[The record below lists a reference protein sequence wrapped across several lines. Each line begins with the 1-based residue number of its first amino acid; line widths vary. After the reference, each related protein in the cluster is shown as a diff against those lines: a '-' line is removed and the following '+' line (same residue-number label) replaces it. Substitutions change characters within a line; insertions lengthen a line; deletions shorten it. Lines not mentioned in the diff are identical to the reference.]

1 MLGRMRT
8 SFDLPD
14 PLLDDAKRLA
24 IERGVPLRDL
34 VEEGLRL
41 VLAAQGKRAK
51 PYKLENFTYGT
62 GGLVE
67 GLEWGD
73 WDRMQEL
80 SYGDRY

>member
-41 VLAAQGKRAK
+41 VLAQKTETK
-51 PYKLENFTYGT
+51 PYRLKDFSFHGN
-62 GGLVE
+62 GLVD
-67 GLEWGD
+67 GLDWGD

>member
-1 MLGRMRT
+1 MRT

-24 IERGVPLRDL
+24 RERGIPLRDL

-41 VLAAQGKRAK
+41 VLSRTKVNK
-51 PYKLENFTYGT
+51 PYKLKDCSYGT

-67 GLEWGD
+67 GLSWGD
-73 WDRMQEL
+73 WDRLIEL
-80 SYGDRY
+80 SYGDRL